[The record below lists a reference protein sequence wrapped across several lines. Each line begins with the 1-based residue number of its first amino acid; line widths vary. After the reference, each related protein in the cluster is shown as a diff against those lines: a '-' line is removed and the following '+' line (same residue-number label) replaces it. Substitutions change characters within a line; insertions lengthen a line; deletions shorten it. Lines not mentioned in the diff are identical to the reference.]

1 MTKVFCDF
9 CEVELKQEPIH
20 WKREENNEP
29 AYDKNDT
36 VTYIKKI
43 DICSS
48 CDAQVQRFMDSI
60 TKRVGRKA

>member
-1 MTKVFCDF
+1 MTNVFCDF

-20 WKREENNEP
+20 WKREEN
-29 AYDKNDT
+29 NDT

-60 TKRVGRKA
+60 TKRAGRKA